1 MIEQTLAVFL
11 VLALLILVLWFL
23 RRKGLAKMSLA
34 VGGRRTAAGRIQV
47 VDRKALTASH
57 SLHLVRV
64 QDRLILV
71 EFRLEAARRCTLLRR
86 SRKRRTRPEYRMNLV
101 FSPILAFAATP
112 PDGGLLNSIGVS
124 AGNAGHGVTLS
135 VPMQI
140 ALGLTLLTLLPAA
153 VMCITPF
160 LRIIVVLHFLRQ
172 ALGTQSAPSNQVLL
186 GLACSR
192 TAIEAQQHLI
202 GRARS
207 ASPEPAGESAAPR

>member
-71 EFRLEAARRCTLLRR
+71 GISPGSCQALHTFTAEPEAAD
-86 SRKRRTRPEYRMNLV
+86 
-101 FSPILAFAATP
+101 P
-112 PDGGLLNSIGVS
+112 PGSTG
-124 AGNAGHGVTLS
+124 
-135 VPMQI
+135 
-140 ALGLTLLTLLPAA
+140 
-153 VMCITPF
+153 
-160 LRIIVVLHFLRQ
+160 
-172 ALGTQSAPSNQVLL
+172 
-186 GLACSR
+186 
-192 TAIEAQQHLI
+192 
-202 GRARS
+202 
-207 ASPEPAGESAAPR
+207 